1 MRAFLAVVVG
11 LFVARGVAFSL
22 QTPAPGNDVS
32 EIARVQAAA
41 EHAQAIKD
49 YPAWL
54 VKTIASEFAA
64 ILEAGNQYLAN
75 PNQENWERFQ
85 AAKNNQLQRAGVHIC
100 KFDEAAQGIADEE
113 RKRLGDQLAAMMDAF
128 TKNETA
134 LEARIAGV
142 MAEQKRGQE
151 PPVGSR

>member
-1 MRAFLAVVVG
+1 MKAILAVGVG
-11 LFVARGVAFSL
+11 LLVARGIAFSL
-22 QTPAPGNDVS
+22 PSPVPANNVW
-32 EIARVQAAA
+32 ENATAQAAA
-41 EHAQAIKD
+41 AHAQAIKD

-64 ILEAGNQYLAN
+64 ILEAGNRYLAD
-75 PNQENWERFQ
+75 PNQANWERFQ
-85 AAKNNQLQRAGVHIC
+85 AAKNDRLQRAGVHIC
-100 KFDEAAQGIADEE
+100 KFDEAAQGITEEE
-113 RKRLGDQLAAMMDAF
+113 RKRLGNELAAMMEAF

-142 MAEQKRGQE
+142 LAEQQRGEE